1 MFVIYLKFSTNKPQ
15 APNYMAAHNAWIKNG
30 FESGKFL
37 IVGSLKPNLGG
48 AIIAHNADFEE
59 IENIVKSDPFVQND
73 IVTYE
78 INEISINKN
87 DERLGFI
94 Q

>member
-1 MFVIYLKFSTNKPQ
+1 MD
-15 APNYMAAHNAWIKNG
+15 AHNSWIKKG

-59 IENIVKSDPFVQND
+59 IENIIKSDPFVQND

-87 DERLGFI
+87 DERLGFV

>member
-1 MFVIYLKFSTNKPQ
+1 MFVIYLKFSTNKPK
-15 APNYMAAHNAWIKNG
+15 APNFMDAHNAWIKSG

-48 AIIAHNADFEE
+48 AIIAHNSDFEE
-59 IENIVKSDPFVQND
+59 IENIVKSDPFVKND

-87 DERLGFI
+87 DERLGFV

>member
-15 APNYMAAHNAWIKNG
+15 APNYMTGHNEWIKSG

-59 IENIVKSDPFVQND
+59 IENFVKSDPFVQND